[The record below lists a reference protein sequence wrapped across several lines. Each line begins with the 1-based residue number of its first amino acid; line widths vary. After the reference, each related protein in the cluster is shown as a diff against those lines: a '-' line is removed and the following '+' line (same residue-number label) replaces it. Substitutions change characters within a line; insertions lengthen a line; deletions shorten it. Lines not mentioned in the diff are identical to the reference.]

1 MSETEVHESL
11 LQCHFGSASVKT
23 LMNVCC
29 ASNTHANDTR
39 MAWRSWAS
47 PNSPIQRSMVSS
59 REGGC
64 FDSFEESGR
73 ERRSG
78 VESAIL

>member
-59 REGGC
+59 REVGC